1 MISPTPTTNT
11 LSIVS
16 SSTLPP
22 LLLFVLILRPSYS
35 SPGREIDELT
45 TELMFSSMVTV
56 VAESSSVA
64 VSTSTVDSHQE
75 SEGSI
80 ATITP
85 ASVRH
90 WLSVTLV
97 RVETESVLLEWSCSP
112 AVRQQLVTCQAR
124 YGILTPEKAI
134 LQEPGQVRR
143 WWRFEQTQV
152 DVVDHFLPDSARFSV
167 AHLTGNSSYVFA
179 LICRDVFSNIFTSNP
194 IFFTTNLATSEP
206 LVSSGYPSRFRSSVN
221 PDWNPQLDP
230 VKWTKSER
238 NKTPSY
244 SIIIGVVCGLVGFLI
259 INVTVVMALRKY
271 SHWQQRQ
278 LRIRQM
284 RYIYGSNDRYYD
296 VI

>member
-1 MISPTPTTNT
+1 
-11 LSIVS
+11 
-16 SSTLPP
+16 
-22 LLLFVLILRPSYS
+22 
-35 SPGREIDELT
+35 
-45 TELMFSSMVTV
+45 MVTTL
-56 VAESSSVA
+56 AESSSVA
-64 VSTSTVDSHQE
+64 KATSTVDSHQQ
-75 SEGSI
+75 SERSS
-80 ATITP
+80 APITP
-85 ASVRH
+85 TSVRH

-124 YGILTPEKAI
+124 YGILTPEKTI

-143 WWRFEQTQV
+143 WWRFEQTHV

-179 LICRDVFSNIFTSNP
+179 LICRDVFSNLFTSNP

-206 LVSSGYPSRFRSSVN
+206 LISGGYPSRFRSSVN

-230 VKWTKSER
+230 VKWTKSRR

-284 RYIYGSNDRYYD
+284 QYIYGSSDRYYD